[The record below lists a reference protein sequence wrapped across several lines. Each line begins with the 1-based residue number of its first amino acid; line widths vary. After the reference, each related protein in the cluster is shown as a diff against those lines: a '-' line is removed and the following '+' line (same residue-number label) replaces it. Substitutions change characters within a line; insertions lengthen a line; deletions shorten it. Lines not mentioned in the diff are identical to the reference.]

1 MGKIEDYEKNQKI
14 GRGVIVG
21 GIIAAAAGL
30 INTISKANAAAREKD
45 SIRDEI
51 SELENEKNRLYDR
64 KNILESKWFLSGSQR
79 EEIND
84 TSAKIGDIDSRINN
98 LKSKL

>member
-30 INTISKANAAAREKD
+30 INIISKANAAAREKD

-51 SELENEKNRLYDR
+51 SELENEKKQTL
-64 KNILESKWFLSGSQR
+64 
-79 EEIND
+79 
-84 TSAKIGDIDSRINN
+84 
-98 LKSKL
+98 